1 MPRSSSLA
9 SVFID
14 VGEQSEELPHPQPD
28 SPFHILIAGDFS
40 GGAGRKRAPVMID
53 RDNFDDVLARIAP
66 EVRLPIGESEITLKF
81 RQIDDFHPDRLFAR
95 LGLFQALRDLRRRLA
110 DRSTFAAAAAQ
121 IAPAPSA
128 PQPAGAPANVSGAD
142 LLRMMMGED
151 AQPAAAAPPPAQSD
165 WDRMLRE
172 MVAPYAE
179 ANPDPRQPELIAQT
193 DAAISGQM
201 RAILHARRFQALESA
216 WRGLFFLVRRL
227 ETSEDLK
234 VYILDMPQSQVV
246 TGAGLAELRRIV
258 VDEAV
263 RTPGAQPWAAIAGL
277 YAFGAQEEAAL
288 AEIGGVAR
296 AAGAPFLSGLAPE
309 VVGLTRAFAA
319 LRHSPVARWI
329 GLALPRF
336 LLRLPYGADTDST
349 ETFQF
354 QEMPSPPEHERYLW
368 ANPAIACAY
377 LLGEAFAREGWE
389 MRAGSVR
396 DIDGLPLHLYKR
408 DGETAIKPCAEV
420 LLTEDSV
427 ELLVECG
434 FMPLVSFKETD
445 RVRLARFQSV
455 AEPNAP
461 LAGRWS

>member
-1 MPRSSSLA
+1 MARSSSLA

-14 VGEQSEELPHPQPD
+14 VGEQSEELPRPEPD

-40 GGAGRKRAPVMID
+40 GGAGRKRAPLMID

-66 EVRLPIGESEITLKF
+66 ELRLPIGESEIALKF
-81 RQIDDFHPDRLFAR
+81 RELDDFHPDRLFER
-95 LGLFQALRDLRRRLA
+95 LGPFQALRELRRRLA

-121 IAPAPSA
+121 IAP
-128 PQPAGAPANVSGAD
+128 PAAAAPASVSGSD
-142 LLRMMMGED
+142 LLRMMMGEE
-151 AQPAAAAPPPAQSD
+151 AQPAAAEPQRAQSD

-201 RAILHARRFQALESA
+201 RAILHARRFQALEAA

-227 ETSEDLK
+227 ETGEDLK
-234 VYILDMPQSQVV
+234 VYILDMPQAEVV
-246 TGAGLAELRRIV
+246 TGPGVAELRRLV
-258 VDEAV
+258 VDEAD
-263 RTPGAQPWAAIAGL
+263 RTPGAKPWAAIAGL
-277 YAFGAQEEAAL
+277 YAFGAAEEAAL
-288 AEIGGVAR
+288 MAIGEVAR
-296 AAGAPFLSGLAPE
+296 AARAPFLSGLAPD

-336 LLRLPYGADTDST
+336 LLRLPYGAATDST

-354 QEMPSPPEHERYLW
+354 EEMPSPPKHECYLW

-377 LLGEAFAREGWE
+377 LLGEAFALDGWK
-389 MRAGSVR
+389 MRPGAAR
-396 DIDGLPLHLYKR
+396 DIDGLPLHVYQR
-408 DGETAIKPCAEV
+408 DGESAIKPCAEV

-434 FMPLVSFKETD
+434 FMPLVSFKESD

-455 AEPNAP
+455 AQPNAP